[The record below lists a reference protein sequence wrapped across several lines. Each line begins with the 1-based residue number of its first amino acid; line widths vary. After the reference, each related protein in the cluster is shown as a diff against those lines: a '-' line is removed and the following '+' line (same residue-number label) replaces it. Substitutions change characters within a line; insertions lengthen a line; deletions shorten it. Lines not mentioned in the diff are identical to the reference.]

1 MFEGPAET
9 RRKVA
14 HLNATLQIAYLIL
27 GVRAAGLDAGP
38 MTGFDAEGL
47 REEFFAG
54 TALEPLVMLNIGHID
69 HSGTFPRSPRLA
81 CDETVRDL

>member
-1 MFEGPAET
+1 
-9 RRKVA
+9 
-14 HLNATLQIAYLIL
+14 
-27 GVRAAGLDAGP
+27 